1 MGLLLNSEV
10 HVEAPS
16 SMFLGEL
23 KHVFHFG
30 KMSPDLSAYLNSNN
44 MCVLDGL
51 EHRTVGQP
59 DPESLAAN
67 IFTEAGTS
75 TTQLPFS
82 S

>member
-1 MGLLLNSEV
+1 MW
-10 HVEAPS
+10 
-16 SMFLGEL
+16 
-23 KHVFHFG
+23 
-30 KMSPDLSAYLNSNN
+30 PDLSAYLNSNN

-67 IFTEAGTS
+67 IFTEAGMS

>member
-1 MGLLLNSEV
+1 
-10 HVEAPS
+10 
-16 SMFLGEL
+16 MFLGEP
-23 KHVFHFG
+23 KHVLHFWINVARFVG
-30 KMSPDLSAYLNSNN
+30 VSESNN
-44 MCVLDGL
+44 MYVLDGQ
-51 EHRTVGQP
+51 EHRTVAQS